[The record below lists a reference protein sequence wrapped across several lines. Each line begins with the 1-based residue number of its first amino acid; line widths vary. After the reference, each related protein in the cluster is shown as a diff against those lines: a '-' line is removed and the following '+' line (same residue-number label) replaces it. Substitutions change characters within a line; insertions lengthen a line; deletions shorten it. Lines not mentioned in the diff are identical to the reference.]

1 LEQTNQMPLSI
12 SNSKAGLHAGATTRS
27 ICLVLIGV
35 ALMGA
40 MVEGLAR
47 FALGRMSRIEHR
59 IEQEYRGSLTI
70 PAKTTSGQPTMVLL
84 GNSILL
90 EGVDFASFRSMM
102 SSKYDVYRLV
112 IEQTE
117 YLDLYYI
124 LRTLFR
130 RGSRPH
136 DVVLCLGV
144 DHLVGDNIRGE
155 FTARYQDAT
164 DLADLVRRE
173 HLDATTTTNYFF
185 AHWSGWFGTRT
196 EIRKWLLAR
205 VMPDVGGLTTVLGF
219 RPAPALSESEVR
231 LKSEARLRE
240 LKTLCDEY
248 GARLTIVI
256 PPTLS
261 KEDHAEVVS
270 ALGRELGIRVLIPVK
285 AGTMEKSLFR
295 DGFHLNSSGAEVFTA
310 KLVSVL

>member
-1 LEQTNQMPLSI
+1 M
-12 SNSKAGLHAGATTRS
+12 
-27 ICLVLIGV
+27 
-35 ALMGA
+35 
-40 MVEGLAR
+40 
-47 FALGRMSRIEHR
+47 
-59 IEQEYRGSLTI
+59 
-70 PAKTTSGQPTMVLL
+70 
-84 GNSILL
+84 
-90 EGVDFASFRSMM
+90 
-102 SSKYDVYRLV
+102 
-112 IEQTE
+112 
-117 YLDLYYI
+117 
-124 LRTLFR
+124 
-130 RGSRPH
+130 
-136 DVVLCLGV
+136 
-144 DHLVGDNIRGE
+144 
-155 FTARYQDAT
+155 
-164 DLADLVRRE
+164 
-173 HLDATTTTNYFF
+173 
-185 AHWSGWFGTRT
+185 
-196 EIRKWLLAR
+196 AR